1 MGHIGI
7 MENIIG
13 EHTENIMFLMVPA
26 AMMHQ
31 LRQRESIAEEKLQTV
46 KSALMTSQTFQYR
59 NKKEYPL

>member
-1 MGHIGI
+1 

-59 NKKEYPL
+59 NKKE